1 MNDIRVELVT
11 IYTVPRLSG
20 RQQNYNSL
28 SAGSILSVYCDELVL
43 WQPGPFCKLSDV
55 KSPIRIVCHTLA
67 AVGGRMP
74 RPTLV
79 EPKAPASEPR
89 SRSHLILILGLSGH
103 ESGKKVL
110 TPAVWSPQN
119 MGKSLVGSPMHPGPD
134 KNLART
140 WALRRGPCFESATLK
155 SEGTRG
161 GVGCVQGKPSLWK
174 DSFCSN

>member
-79 EPKAPASEPR
+79 EPKALQV
-89 SRSHLILILGLSGH
+89 SR
-103 ESGKKVL
+103 E
-110 TPAVWSPQN
+110 A
-119 MGKSLVGSPMHPGPD
+119 
-134 KNLART
+134 
-140 WALRRGPCFESATLK
+140 EAT
-155 SEGTRG
+155 
-161 GVGCVQGKPSLWK
+161 
-174 DSFCSN
+174 SF